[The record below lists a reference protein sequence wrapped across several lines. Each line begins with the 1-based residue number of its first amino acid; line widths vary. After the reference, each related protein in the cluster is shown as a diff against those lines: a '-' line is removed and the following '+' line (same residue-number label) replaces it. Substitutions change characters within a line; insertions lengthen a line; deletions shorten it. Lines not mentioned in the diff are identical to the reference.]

1 MRFFYTLALLLLAP
15 FAFVWFAWRAL
26 RQTGSPDKLGE
37 RLGSSPYLHPG
48 TAIWVHGASVG
59 EIRAAAPLVQA
70 LHRKYPDR
78 PLLVTT
84 FTATGRQHARKLF
97 GEKVVVSLIPY
108 DLPFFVSRF
117 LNCTQPAV
125 AVILETEIWPNL
137 YAALAKRRVPL
148 LLVSARLSARAFQRY
163 QGLPFASLARS
174 ALSKAKLI
182 AVQSEADAA
191 RFRALGARE
200 DQLSVM
206 GNLKF
211 DVQAG
216 PELVEAGQ
224 ALRQKLFGGASVWVA
239 GSTREGEEPLLLE
252 AFRRV
257 LEKHPDSILVLA
269 PRHPERA
276 NAVAAAITAAG
287 LGFRRLSAGE
297 VSLKPGEVLLV
308 DVLGQLMRFFAA
320 GDVAFV
326 GGTLV
331 PVGGHNLLEPAA
343 LGLPVL
349 AGPHL
354 DNVRDV
360 AEMMQEAGVLTRVDD
375 SATLADAAAWLLGN
389 PAMRKS
395 VGEMARAKVMQ
406 NRGALDRALDL
417 VKAQLNRRQ

>member
-1 MRFFYTLALLLLAP
+1 LRFFYTLALLLLAP
-15 FAFVWFAWRAL
+15 FAFPWLMWRAL
-26 RQTGSPDKLGE
+26 RQTRSPDKLGE
-37 RLGSSPYLHPG
+37 RLGSSPYLQPG
-48 TAIWVHGASVG
+48 TGIWVHGASVG

-84 FTATGRQHARKLF
+84 FSATGRQHARKLF
-97 GEKVVVSLIPY
+97 GDRVVVSLIPY

-117 LNCTQPAV
+117 LNGTQPAV
-125 AVILETEIWPNL
+125 AIILETEIWPNL
-137 YAALAKRRVPL
+137 YAGLKKRGIPL
-148 LLVSARLSARAFQRY
+148 LVLSARLSERAFQRY
-163 QGLPFASLARS
+163 RRFPFSSLSRN
-174 ALSKAKLI
+174 ALAKVQHI

-191 RFRALGARE
+191 RFRALGARDE
-200 DQLSVM
+200 QLSVM

-216 PELVEAGQ
+216 ADLADAGK
-224 ALRQKLFGGASVWVA
+224 ALRQKLFGNASVWVA

-252 AFRRV
+252 AFRKV
-257 LEKHPDSILVLA
+257 LRKQPNSILVLA

-276 NAVAAAITAAG
+276 NAVAAVISSAG

-297 VSLKPGEVLLV
+297 ISLKPGEVLLV

-343 LGLPVL
+343 VGLPVL

-354 DNVRDV
+354 DNVKDV
-360 AEMMQEAGVLTRVDD
+360 AEMMKEAGVLTLVETQD
-375 SATLADAAAWLLGN
+375 ALADAAAWLLGN
-389 PAMRKS
+389 PATRRS
-395 VGEMARAKVMQ
+395 VGEMARTQVAQ
-406 NRGALDRALDL
+406 NRGTLDRAMDI
-417 VKAQLNRRQ
+417 VKTQLWRRQ